1 VAFSTAGG
9 TSGGQ
14 TAYYSQLGGYWSY
27 PGSAVAAAAAAG
39 AALTGQGHLSAAGA
53 TPSYL
58 HQQPYVASPP
68 AYGYGPY
75 GYDL

>member
-1 VAFSTAGG
+1 VAA
-9 TSGGQ
+9 
-14 TAYYSQLGGYWSY
+14 
-27 PGSAVAAAAAAG
+27 AAAAAAG